1 MKNNKDSTEKY
12 GRNIRVQHYEEE
24 IEEVAAEKIRS
35 IRTGAVEVTMKV
47 SNSQLKK
54 QAFIGERKKKKNQ
67 SRVIE
72 VLRLIELTVKL

>member
-1 MKNNKDSTEKY
+1 MKNKDSSEKY

-67 SRVIE
+67 SRVTE

>member
-1 MKNNKDSTEKY
+1 MKNKDSSEKY

-54 QAFIGERKKKKNQ
+54 QAFTGERKKKKNQ

>member
-1 MKNNKDSTEKY
+1 MKNKKYSTEKY

-54 QAFIGERKKKKNQ
+54 QAFIGDGQRKEKEEEPK
-67 SRVIE
+67 
-72 VLRLIELTVKL
+72 